1 MMGYGRMKMGIVQV
15 KTDAHSVYISGIQT
29 PLLFKDMDNEWNTT
43 KVAAHMFRKAT
54 RSTLIFD
61 HFFLLD
67 FIYVINRLIDSKIS
81 RSPKRHLIKVRD
93 ALLAT
98 PWVRRSLEQKE
109 SITDVRLTEKMFPF
123 PLDDKQTG
131 YVKHYGRM
139 VPAYNLRGYLLDA
152 GAGSGKTASN
162 LALGRALKAHKT
174 IAVVLNN
181 SVDNVWRH
189 TIEDLMS
196 PPGKAWLS
204 TDRKPI
210 DLTCDYFVVHY
221 EYLGHFMKELE
232 THKRDFENT
241 FLIVDESHN
250 FNRPES
256 QRTELLVELCRK
268 PYIKGISFSSGTAIG
283 AMGSETIPMMRC
295 LDPYFT
301 PQVEV
306 RFKKI
311 FGMSTGRA
319 NDILRN
325 RLGHMKFHVP
335 KGDVVKVIEHYET
348 ETVDIPNPERF
359 TLPVVADQVKTYYNE
374 RRDFYIKNR
383 EDYIKTY
390 LRILSA
396 HRTKLKSKSEIDAFE
411 EYTSVAQEIHSGY
424 DAMSM
429 GHLTKGVNDYEN
441 RVIIPGLSPSDK
453 VSFRNAKSVYKYPA
467 LKALGEALGN
477 KLGRLRTECFSE
489 MAKHADLER
498 IINQAEK
505 KTLLFTSYV
514 NVIDIVD
521 AKLRESGFDP
531 ILVYGKTSKDLPML
545 VKEFY
550 KNETKNPLV
559 ATLQTLSTAVPITC
573 ANRVV
578 FLNVPFRDWVRTQAI
593 SRVSRRGQESEVTI
607 VDLILDTGDI
617 PNLSTRNFDIM
628 EWSKE
633 MSASIL
639 GDKNVDLETL
649 SLEHDVAEFESN
661 VIKEDLLTEAYLT
674 DFLYLGINGTYT
686 DSKKFALYMQ
696 LVLDYPQIVYDSV
709 EDKILNLPETVNLSN
724 YTLEVIQPNVD
735 EGWYFV
741 DSGYQGILCYR
752 RDTIT

>member
-1 MMGYGRMKMGIVQV
+1 MMGLGRSMMGIVQV
-15 KTDAHSVYISGIQT
+15 RTDAHSVYISGIQT
-29 PLLFKDMDNEWNTT
+29 PLLFKDMDNEWRTS
-43 KVAAHMFRKAT
+43 KVAAHMFRKAS
-54 RSTLIFD
+54 RNTLVFD

-67 FIYVINRLIDSKIS
+67 FIYVVNKLIASKTS
-81 RSPKRHLIKVRD
+81 RSSKRHLIKIRN
-93 ALLAT
+93 ALMDT
-98 PWVRRSLEQKE
+98 PWIKNTLEKKT
-109 SITDVRLTEKMFPF
+109 SITDVSLTKNMFPF
-123 PLDDKQTG
+123 ELDDKQLG
-131 YVKHYGRM
+131 YVTHYGHM
-139 VPAYNLRGYLLDA
+139 VPAYKLRGYLLDA

-162 LALGRALKAHKT
+162 LALGRALKAKKT
-174 IAVVLNN
+174 IALVLNN

-204 TDRKPI
+204 TDRKPL
-210 DLTCDYFVVHY
+210 DLSCDHFVVHY
-221 EYLGHFMKELE
+221 EYLGHFMRELE
-232 THKRDFENT
+232 QHKAHFENT

-250 FNRPES
+250 FNRPEA

-268 PYIKGISFSSGTAIG
+268 PFITGISFSSGTAIG

-335 KGDVVKVIEHYET
+335 KTDVVKVVEHYIS
-348 ETVDIPNPERF
+348 ETVVIPNPERF
-359 TLPVVADQVKTYYNE
+359 TLPVVADKVKTYYNE
-374 RRDFYIKNR
+374 RKDHYVKNQP
-383 EDYIKTY
+383 TY
-390 LRILSA
+390 TKIYQDILSK
-396 HRTKLKSKSEIDAFE
+396 HYSKLRTPVEIKAYDD
-411 EYTSVAQEIHSGY
+411 YVRVAKTIHSGY
-424 DAMSM
+424 DPMTMAA
-429 GHLTKGVNDYEN
+429 LTKPVNDYEN
-441 RVIIPGLSPSDK
+441 KVIIPGLSPSDK
-453 VSFRNAKSVYKYPA
+453 VDFRNAKSVYKYPA

-477 KLGRLRTECFSE
+477 MLGRLRTECFSE
-489 MAKHADLER
+489 IAKHADLTR

-514 NVIDIVD
+514 NVIEQVGER
-521 AKLRESGFDP
+521 LREDGFDP

-550 KNETKNPLV
+550 KNESKNPLV

-578 FLNVPFRDWVRTQAI
+578 FLNVPFRDWVRIQAI
-593 SRVSRRGQESEVTI
+593 SRVSRRGQDAEVTI
-607 VDLILDTGDI
+607 VDLLLDTGGV

-633 MSASIL
+633 MSSSIL
-639 GDKNVDLETL
+639 GSDNIDLDTL
-649 SLEHDVAEFESN
+649 SLEVAEFEN
-661 VIKEDLLTEAYLT
+661 RPDMQDVLTAAYLP
-674 DFLYLGINGTYT
+674 DFLYCGADGIYT
-686 DSKKFALYMQ
+686 DNK
-696 LVLDYPQIVYDSV
+696 VYAMY
-709 EDKILNLPETVNLSN
+709 LNLKETYPDVKYDVTENRLSGAPDALPSL
-724 YTLEVIQPNVD
+724 TVVQPKEEDN
-735 EGWYFV
+735 WYFV
-741 DSGYQGILCYR
+741 DSGQQGILCYKR
-752 RDTIT
+752 